1 MKRRSKQAITIAAI
15 ATIALVAA
23 DLGSKSWAAEN
34 LSSERIGEPP
44 PVCGDRGM
52 QRVRTDSLVLIED
65 YLEFSYAENCGA
77 AFGLLR
83 DAPDWVRRSIFGV
96 AALAAAVVL
105 FVMFV
110 QGRGGP
116 FFAWSVPLIVSG
128 AVGNLV
134 DRIRYGYVV
143 DFIRFHYDEPFDI
156 LAWSFD
162 RFEYP
167 TFNVADITITVG
179 VALLI
184 IDGFRQEKLAKEA
197 EKAEAAEGDD
207 EETGEGDAE
216 AKPRAKPRRKRKKK
230 AATS

>member
-1 MKRRSKQAITIAAI
+1 MKRRSTRAIAICAI

-23 DLGSKSWAAEN
+23 DLGSKEWASAN
-34 LSSERIGEPP
+34 LASERIGEPP
-44 PVCGDRGM
+44 PVCADRGM
-52 QRVRTDSLVLIED
+52 QRIRTDSLILIED
-65 YLEFSYAENCGA
+65 YFELSYAENCGA

-83 DAPDWVRRSIFGV
+83 DAPDWVRRSIFG
-96 AALAAAVVL
+96 LAAAAASIVL

-110 QGRGGP
+110 QGRGGA

-128 AVGNLV
+128 ALGNLV
-134 DRIRYGYVV
+134 DRVRYGYVV
-143 DFIRFHYDEPFDI
+143 DFIRFHVADQ
-156 LAWSFD
+156 
-162 RFEYP
+162 FEYP

-197 EKAEAAEGDD
+197 EKTEEASGD
-207 EETGEGDAE
+207 GDGGA
-216 AKPRAKPRRKRKKK
+216 PSKPRRKRKKK

>member
-1 MKRRSKQAITIAAI
+1 VTRRSNKAI
-15 ATIALVAA
+15 AIAVAATLALVAA
-23 DLGSKSWAAEN
+23 DLGSKAWASAN
-34 LSSERIGEPP
+34 LSAERVGEPP
-44 PVCGDRGM
+44 PVCEGAGM
-52 QRVRTDSLVLIED
+52 QRIRTEPVVLIEG
-65 YLEFSYAENCGA
+65 YLELSYAENCGA

-83 DAPDWVRRSIFGV
+83 DAPDLLRRAIFGT

-110 QGRGGP
+110 QGRGGR

-143 DFIRFHYDEPFDI
+143 DFIRFH
-156 LAWSFD
+156 LQD
-162 RFEYP
+162 RWEYP

-184 IDGFRQEKLAKEA
+184 IDGFLQEKKNHDEAEA
-197 EKAEAAEGDD
+197 EKREAEGA
-207 EETGEGDAE
+207 GDAD
-216 AKPRAKPRRKRKKK
+216 ADRDAPKRKRKKK
-230 AATS
+230 APAS